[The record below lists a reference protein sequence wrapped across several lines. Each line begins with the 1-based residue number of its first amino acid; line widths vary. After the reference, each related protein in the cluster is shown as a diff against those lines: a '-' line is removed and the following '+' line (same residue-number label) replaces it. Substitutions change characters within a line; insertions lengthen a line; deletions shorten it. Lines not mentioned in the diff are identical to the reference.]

1 MLFSLLRE
9 AAETTNYMYL
19 GFAFIY
25 GPTFL
30 YVWSLISRRKN
41 LEKDLAILEELDE

>member
-1 MLFSLLRE
+1 MLLSLLKLP
-9 AAETTNYMYL
+9 AETTDYMIL
-19 GFAFIY
+19 GFIFIY

-41 LEKDLAILEELDE
+41 LEKDIAILEDLED

>member
-1 MLFSLLRE
+1 MLSLLL
-9 AAETTNYMYL
+9 APAETTDYMIL
-19 GFAFIY
+19 GFIFIY

-41 LEKDLAILEELDE
+41 LLKDIAVLEDLEE

>member
-1 MLFSLLRE
+1 MLISLLR
-9 AAETTNYMYL
+9 APADTTNYMIL

-30 YVWSLISRRKN
+30 YVWSLISRRKK
-41 LEKDLAILEELDE
+41 LEKEIEILEEFEN

>member
-1 MLFSLLRE
+1 MLFSILS
-9 AAETTNYMYL
+9 APADTTNYMIL

-30 YVWSLISRRKN
+30 YVWSLISRRKK
-41 LEKDLAILEELDE
+41 LEKEIAVLEDLEN